1 MKARPP
7 AHAAQPVPRVFGH
20 RRVLFDHRGYSDEV
34 TRARHAYSRDGSAEA
49 AREPMRRE
57 SNPATLVMSNRHTT
71 KGPS

>member
-1 MKARPP
+1 
-7 AHAAQPVPRVFGH
+7 
-20 RRVLFDHRGYSDEV
+20 VLFDHRGYSDEV